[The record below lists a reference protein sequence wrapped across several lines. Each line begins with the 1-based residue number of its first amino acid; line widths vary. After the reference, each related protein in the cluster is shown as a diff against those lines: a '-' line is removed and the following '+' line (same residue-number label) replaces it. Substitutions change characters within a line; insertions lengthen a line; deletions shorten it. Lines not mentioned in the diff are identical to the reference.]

1 MLPVYRE
8 SEIAPFC
15 GFAVGAFSVSSETE
29 GTIMGISKKFTTIF
43 VLLLVCVL
51 FACALVACNPSDSA
65 NNGQLPS
72 DEEYVT
78 VTFDT
83 DGGSAVQA
91 EKVKVG
97 DRVEKPAEP
106 LKDGYLFAGWFL
118 DGKQY
123 DFNLSVTSDITLV
136 AHWTEKLIT
145 VMFVVNDTVIKQL
158 NVKYGSSLQSDD
170 IPAVPERSGYIG
182 AWDRQSFDN
191 LKESLT
197 VKAVYTRQEYDVRFV
212 LNYEGAGTVTERT
225 EDGLI
230 TFIPERP
237 DYVFNGWW
245 YSDGQTSDGGYILT
259 RRHDMK
265 ETIDEAGVVLYAEW
279 VKEADRAEQLSAP
292 VVSVENGVF
301 YWEAVDGATG
311 YTVTIL
317 QGSAEQTKS
326 RITATHFSFPT
337 YYSAGYYT
345 VKICANGDGINTYNS
360 VETSKNYAH
369 RILTQPTNVNI
380 NDTTSVLTWTAVP
393 NATSYTVTV
402 NGTAVNCS
410 DPVYDMSS
418 YEAGTY
424 TVTVTAKRNG
434 WTSAETRATIKK
446 VRLKTPAV
454 SITTDG
460 LMYTVTWD
468 EVAHANSYIVKIGEK
483 ETNTASTSW
492 SVSCADATLW
502 DTTEQLTFIVYAY
515 DSNTEYLRSIG
526 EEYKITRL
534 WGIAVETSEGGQVN
548 AIGDGVVRADEQC
561 FGAPSGKTV
570 TLVATT
576 NGGYVWL
583 GWYLDGKKV
592 SEDNKLSYSFEM
604 ESAPVTYTAI
614 WQMQAEMEI
623 FNFSST
629 PTDITI
635 FGVKDGDISAVEIP
649 SYSGV
654 SVQIAQD
661 AFTKCK
667 NLNSVTIGSG
677 VTSIG
682 GSAFYGCY
690 RLVEVYNKSKLNI
703 VAGSSDNGYVAYYA
717 KNVHTEEGGSKL
729 TTDENGFVFYYDGTT
744 GYLVGTG
751 SPRRFCRVQWCEGE
765 CLCN

>member
-1 MLPVYRE
+1 
-8 SEIAPFC
+8 
-15 GFAVGAFSVSSETE
+15 
-29 GTIMGISKKFTTIF
+29 MGISKKFTIVF
-43 VLLLVCVL
+43 VALLVCVL

-136 AHWTEKLIT
+136 AHWTENLIT

-326 RITATHFSFPT
+326 RITATQFSFPT

-483 ETNTASTSW
+483 ETNTASASW
-492 SVSCADATLW
+492 TISRTDASLW
-502 DTTEQLTFIVYAY
+502 GTTEELTLIVYAY
-515 DSNTEYLRSIG
+515 DTNTEYLRSIG
-526 EEYKITRL
+526 EEYSLTRL
-534 WGIAVETSEGGQVN
+534 WTLTLETVGGGQVN
-548 AIGDGVVRADEQC
+548 AVGDNVVYSDGMRYGV
-561 FGAPSGKTV
+561 PSGDTA
-570 TLVATT
+570 TLIATT
-576 NGGYVWL
+576 DPGYIWL

-592 SEDNKLSYSFEM
+592 SEDNKLSYSFNM
-604 ESAPVTYTAI
+604 ESVNVTYTAK
-614 WQMQAEMEI
+614 WA
-623 FNFSST
+623 
-629 PTDITI
+629 
-635 FGVKDGDISAVEIP
+635 K
-649 SYSGV
+649 
-654 SVQIAQD
+654 
-661 AFTKCK
+661 
-667 NLNSVTIGSG
+667 VTIVSENTAKGT
-677 VTSIG
+677 VTG
-682 GSAFYGCY
+682 LTGAYKPGDEVTVTAKTNAGYKTVRRFDLYLYNACGGCY
-690 RLVEVYNKSKLNI
+690 IHGKM
-703 VAGSSDNGYVAYYA
+703 D
-717 KNVHTEEGGSKL
+717 
-729 TTDENGFVFYYDGTT
+729 
-744 GYLVGTG
+744 
-751 SPRRFCRVQWCEGE
+751 
-765 CLCN
+765 

>member
-1 MLPVYRE
+1 MLSVYRE

-15 GFAVGAFSVSSETE
+15 RFAVGAFSVSSETE
-29 GTIMGISKKFTTIF
+29 GTIMGISKKFTIVF
-43 VLLLVCVL
+43 VALLVCAL

-136 AHWTEKLIT
+136 AHWTENMIT

-225 EDGLI
+225 ENGLI

-245 YSDGQTSDGGYILT
+245 YSDGQTIDGGYILT

-317 QGSAEQTKS
+317 QGSVEQEKS

-483 ETNTASTSW
+483 ETNTASASW
-492 SVSCADATLW
+492 TISRTDASLW
-502 DTTEQLTFIVYAY
+502 GTTEELTLIVYAY
-515 DSNTEYLRSIG
+515 DTNTEYLRSIG
-526 EEYKITRL
+526 EEYSLTRL
-534 WGIAVETSEGGQVN
+534 WTLILETVGGGQVN
-548 AIGDGVVRADEQC
+548 AVLGLHRDCGAAQPRGRHFSDVHGRHVRGDADAQSAHDARHDKPAEAVRHARPDGRDGEEQRRQQQHALAPVAVAPGAREQGARQAAHQRADNVHRPFEDHIAQ
-561 FGAPSGKTV
+561 FQLDGAHGNDVAAGAAAELTAQAGGAG
-570 TLVATT
+570 LVAADF
-576 NGGYVWL
+576 
-583 GWYLDGKKV
+583 LD
-592 SEDNKLSYSFEM
+592 
-604 ESAPVTYTAI
+604 
-614 WQMQAEMEI
+614 
-623 FNFSST
+623 
-629 PTDITI
+629 
-635 FGVKDGDISAVEIP
+635 AVE
-649 SYSGV
+649 
-654 SVQIAQD
+654 Q
-661 AFTKCK
+661 
-667 NLNSVTIGSG
+667 L
-677 VTSIG
+677 
-682 GSAFYGCY
+682 
-690 RLVEVYNKSKLNI
+690 
-703 VAGSSDNGYVAYYA
+703 
-717 KNVHTEEGGSKL
+717 
-729 TTDENGFVFYYDGTT
+729 
-744 GYLVGTG
+744 
-751 SPRRFCRVQWCEGE
+751 
-765 CLCN
+765 